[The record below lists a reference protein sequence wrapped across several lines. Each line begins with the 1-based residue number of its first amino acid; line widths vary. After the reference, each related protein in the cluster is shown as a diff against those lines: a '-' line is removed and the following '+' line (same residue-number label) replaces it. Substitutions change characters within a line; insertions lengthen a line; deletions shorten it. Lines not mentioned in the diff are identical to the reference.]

1 MYNAK
6 TVCESLRRLTTER
19 NIKKTDL
26 AKALGVT
33 YPTIVK
39 WLDGNLLRPFSDDV
53 VHKIADFFQVPIEEI
68 TGEQVISFV
77 VNTVTCFDDN
87 LKLIEMPEPCLT
99 INKEI
104 FDSFKLSLDKC
115 VCVLA
120 NSNYKNIAVGDRLL
134 VTEIDNERI
143 ENDRLYFLV
152 MEDALVLRKVKY
164 NPIVDKVSIINSDDG
179 VEIAVP
185 KIEFFNMMRKVY
197 KILFIERIM

>member
-6 TVCESLRRLTTER
+6 TVCQSLRKLTTLH
-19 NIKKTDL
+19 NTKKTDL

-87 LKLIEMPEPCLT
+87 LKLIEMPRTML
-99 INKEI
+99 NHQ
-104 FDSFKLSLDKC
+104 
-115 VCVLA
+115 
-120 NSNYKNIAVGDRLL
+120 
-134 VTEIDNERI
+134 
-143 ENDRLYFLV
+143 
-152 MEDALVLRKVKY
+152 
-164 NPIVDKVSIINSDDG
+164 
-179 VEIAVP
+179 
-185 KIEFFNMMRKVY
+185 
-197 KILFIERIM
+197 

>member
-6 TVCESLRRLTTER
+6 TVCQSLRKLTTLH
-19 NIKKTDL
+19 NTKKTDL

-39 WLDGNLLRPFSDDV
+39 WLDG
-53 VHKIADFFQVPIEEI
+53 
-68 TGEQVISFV
+68 
-77 VNTVTCFDDN
+77 N

-104 FDSFKLSLDKC
+104 FDSFKLSSDKC

-134 VTEIDNERI
+134 VT
-143 ENDRLYFLV
+143 
-152 MEDALVLRKVKY
+152 
-164 NPIVDKVSIINSDDG
+164 
-179 VEIAVP
+179 
-185 KIEFFNMMRKVY
+185 
-197 KILFIERIM
+197 